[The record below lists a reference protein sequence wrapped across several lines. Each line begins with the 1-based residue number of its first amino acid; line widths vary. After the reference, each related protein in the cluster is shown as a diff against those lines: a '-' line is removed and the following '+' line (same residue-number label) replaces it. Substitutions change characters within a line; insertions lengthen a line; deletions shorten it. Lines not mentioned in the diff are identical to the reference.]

1 MKPSQT
7 PQQVA
12 AAAPSTIAA
21 TLAAYRNGS
30 SSPGKTVASLLAQI
44 EQADR
49 DEVWI
54 SRVPANQLKQQ
65 AAALDLMWQIKG
77 EAVLESMPL
86 FGIPFAVKDN
96 IDVAGMPTTAA
107 CPEFSRVAETS
118 ATVVQRLQAAGALLV
133 GKTNLDQF
141 ATGLVGVRSPYGAVR
156 NAIAPDYVS
165 GGSSSGSAVA
175 VALGQ
180 VMFALGTD
188 TAGSGR
194 IPAAFNHLV
203 GLKPSRGLI
212 STQGLVP
219 ACRTLDC
226 ISIFTHDVADA
237 WHVLHSAAG
246 YDTADAYSRKL
257 PMLGLK
263 RRGYRIA
270 IPATTEFY
278 GDLAAQDA
286 WDRTLTRI
294 AELPGVTL
302 ARIPFAPFA
311 DAARLLYQG
320 PWVAERRAALGDFFV
335 EQPQAVH
342 PVVREITAQAAD
354 YDAVAAFQGQ
364 YRLADL
370 RRQAEQLLEGADL
383 MLVPTT
389 TGMPTIADVQADP
402 VRRNS
407 QLGYYTNFVN
417 LMDMSALAIPGLW
430 RSDGLPAGV
439 TLIGPAGADHLLAEA
454 GARLQQQ
461 LGGAAQADA
470 IASAPLPFTE
480 ETIRLCVVGAH
491 LSGQPLNW
499 QLLEAGARRL
509 ASTRTAPRYRLYALA
524 NSAPPKPGLAR
535 TEGADGVAIAV
546 EVWEMPL
553 RHFGAFVAAIP
564 APLGIGTVELED
576 GSSVKGFICEPA
588 GIASA
593 TDITRHGGWVNYLNS
608 LHR

>member
-1 MKPSQT
+1 MKPAHI

-12 AAAPSTIAA
+12 APVTIAS

-30 SSPGKTVASLLAQI
+30 STPGKTVASLLALI

-49 DEVWI
+49 EEVWI
-54 SRVPANQLKQQ
+54 SRVPAKQLKQQ

-77 EAVLESMPL
+77 ETVLESMPL

-212 STQGLVP
+212 SAQGLVP

-226 ISIFTHDVADA
+226 ISIFAHDVADA

-246 YDTADAYSRKL
+246 YDAADAYARKL

-270 IPATTEFY
+270 IPAATEFY

-286 WDRTLTRI
+286 WDRTLARI

-335 EQPQAVH
+335 KQPQAVH

-364 YRLADL
+364 YRLAEL
-370 RRQAEQLLEGADL
+370 RRQAEQLLEGE
-383 MLVPTT
+383 
-389 TGMPTIADVQADP
+389 
-402 VRRNS
+402 
-407 QLGYYTNFVN
+407 
-417 LMDMSALAIPGLW
+417 
-430 RSDGLPAGV
+430 
-439 TLIGPAGADHLLAEA
+439 IG
-454 GARLQQQ
+454 R
-461 LGGAAQADA
+461 
-470 IASAPLPFTE
+470 
-480 ETIRLCVVGAH
+480 AH
-491 LSGQPLNW
+491 
-499 QLLEAGARRL
+499 
-509 ASTRTAPRYRLYALA
+509 
-524 NSAPPKPGLAR
+524 
-535 TEGADGVAIAV
+535 V
-546 EVWEMPL
+546 
-553 RHFGAFVAAIP
+553 
-564 APLGIGTVELED
+564 
-576 GSSVKGFICEPA
+576 
-588 GIASA
+588 
-593 TDITRHGGWVNYLNS
+593 
-608 LHR
+608 